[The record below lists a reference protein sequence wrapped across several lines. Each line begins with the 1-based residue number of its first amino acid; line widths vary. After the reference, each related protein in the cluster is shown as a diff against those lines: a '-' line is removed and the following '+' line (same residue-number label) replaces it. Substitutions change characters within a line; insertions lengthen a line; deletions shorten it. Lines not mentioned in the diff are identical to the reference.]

1 MRTRIA
7 SAAAPLLVAALAS
20 CTRFGPLPETPAPDA
35 GTVHA
40 PTDAGVP
47 VVLPDSDPEVLRAA
61 QEAVKAKHLGAPI
74 RLELIADL
82 LSSTLLGFAP
92 GDAADG
98 LETRLGKAD
107 VKGAVWR
114 WPSLGIEA
122 AVEGG
127 KIARVALHASLRAAD
142 PEMKI
147 FVGEV
152 LVGTK
157 PLTGAAPL
165 LEIQQVVNAIGPAGA
180 RGQSDAEVTELAW
193 RRGAQTLYLTFDAHR
208 LELEA
213 IVLEP
218 FDEKLWSGMKPLEQS
233 KNLWDI
239 APGSVPA
246 ARDSTIAFAQ
256 LGGPMT
262 AAEANK
268 LRLVGKQLTNAGL
281 LFTTLQK
288 RFLGPQ
294 DAFVLIDGKRAALL
308 RADGCT
314 YLVRETDDDQW
325 EARNPNIA
333 CDPEREPEGL
343 IRLKRIFAT
352 PKK

>member
-7 SAAAPLLVAALAS
+7 FAAAPVLLAALAS

-35 GTVHA
+35 GTVLA

-74 RLELIADL
+74 RLDLIADL

-98 LETRLGKAD
+98 LETRLGKAE

-122 AVEGG
+122 AVQGG

-157 PLTGAAPL
+157 PLTGNAPL
-165 LEIQQVVNAIGPAGA
+165 LEIQQVVDAIGPTGA
-180 RGQSDAEVTELAW
+180 RGQSGPEVTELAW
-193 RRGAQTLYLTFDAHR
+193 RRGAQVLYLTFEAQR

-218 FDEKLWSGMKPLEQS
+218 FDETLWSGMKPLEQAR
-233 KNLWDI
+233 KLWDI
-239 APGSVPA
+239 APDSVPA
-246 ARDSTIAFAQ
+246 ARDNTIAFAQ
-256 LGGPMT
+256 LGGPMS

-268 LRLVGKQLTNAGL
+268 LRLVGKQLPDAN
-281 LFTTLQK
+281 LFFTSLRK
-288 RFLGPQ
+288 KFLGPK
-294 DAFVLIDGKRAALL
+294 DDFVRIDGKRAALL
-308 RADGCT
+308 RSDGCT
-314 YLVRETDDDQW
+314 YLVRETDGDHW

-333 CDPEREPEGL
+333 CDQEREPEGL
-343 IRLKRIFAT
+343 IRLQRIFAT